1 VTTLDQPV
9 KPPTTVP
16 VVLSGIPVRRF
27 LQLHAHLDALL
38 DELAVI
44 AVPDAPRPSE
54 LDHLLP
60 LLEGLTGSFA
70 SARRGTRE
78 LAGRARTAGAA
89 EFDLD
94 VVLPRAAAPLVPL
107 FNRLLDEAD
116 AASSRGLLLTP
127 PAAPEVVELRRWIS
141 AEIEARLTSP

>member
-1 VTTLDQPV
+1 MTTLDQPI

-16 VVLSGIPVRRF
+16 VVLTGIPARRF
-27 LQLHAHLDALL
+27 LQLHAYLDALL

-60 LLEGLTGSFA
+60 LLDGLTGSFA
-70 SARRGTRE
+70 AARRGTRD
-78 LAGRARTAGAA
+78 LARRARASGET

-94 VVLPRAAAPLVPL
+94 VVLPRDAAPLVPL

-116 AASSRGLLLTP
+116 AASSHGLLLSS
-127 PAAPEVVELRRWIS
+127 PASPEVVELRRWIS
-141 AEIEARLTSP
+141 AEIEAQLTSR